1 MSRQQFHPTARASP
15 GLAYECLLAEPK
27 EELFFLAQTRH
38 HPSNIYCCH
47 GQGLLGCKKEK
58 PTRARSNNTGFIV
71 EMRPQLCELEEAGGE
86 QALPPPLSPS

>member
-1 MSRQQFHPTARASP
+1 MSRQRFHPAARASP
-15 GLAYECLLAEPK
+15 GLAYEYFLAEPK
-27 EELFFLAQTRH
+27 EELFSLTQTRH

-58 PTRARSNNTGFIV
+58 PTRARSNNMGFIV
-71 EMRPQLCELEEAGGE
+71 EMRPQLFKLEEAGGE